1 MTSLT
6 SGQRPAASGGSLP
19 ARCGG
24 LLLSEWTKIRSVRS
38 TVWTLIVFVV
48 GTVALSALGAHVAAH
63 RGANPPPGS
72 HTDPLSYILGLA
84 LASGPLASGLA
95 AGPLAVCVLGVLM
108 ITSEYSSGTIR
119 ASVLGAPRR
128 IPILAAKCAV
138 FAALVFVISE
148 IVVFGAFFIGRAI
161 VAGDHITLSLGQPNV
176 IRALIG
182 AGLYLAVLGLFALAI
197 GTLIRRTAGAIA
209 AVIGLVLVISN
220 FNVLPPHSWAGR
232 IYAWL
237 PTAAGI
243 LITND
248 KPQPGALLSAWQG
261 IGVFCGWTALLLAA
275 AAWLLRRRDACAGG
289 H

>member
-1 MTSLT
+1 MTSRT
-6 SGQRPAASGGSLP
+6 SGLRPAAGGSLP

-38 TVWTLIVFVV
+38 TVWILIVFAA

-72 HTDPLSYILGLA
+72 HTDPLRFVLGVA
-84 LASGPLASGLA
+84 LDSGPLASGLA
-95 AGPLAVCVLGVLM
+95 AGPLAICVLGVLV
-108 ITSEYSSGTIR
+108 ITSEYSSGTVR
-119 ASVLGAPRR
+119 VSMLAAPRR

-148 IVVFGAFFIGRAI
+148 IVVFSAFFIGRAI
-161 VAGDHITLSLGQPNV
+161 VAGDHITLSLSQPNV

-182 AGLYLAVLGLFALAI
+182 SGLYLSVLGLFALAV

-220 FNVLPPHSWAGR
+220 FNVLPPRSWGGH
-232 IYAWL
+232 IYAYL
-237 PTAAGI
+237 PTVAGM
-243 LITND
+243 LITHD

-275 AAWLLRRRDACAGG
+275 GAWLLRRRDA
-289 H
+289 